1 MGWGGGGCGEG
12 GSRQAYCLSDQNFSP
27 VLPCSNGEC
36 LKIVRLENG
45 SLSEIVSCFL
55 ETMAG
60 KGVPAGS
67 VIILFSA
74 AHLQM
79 RGVAGYMAD
88 LATELSRLNNAFRG
102 GIVSLPG
109 IPVLLGGFKDKTA
122 VRAIM
127 EAGRWLS
134 HSGSFHLQ
142 ETMKMVMS
150 GVTEMGQGG
159 V

>member
-1 MGWGGGGCGEG
+1 MM
-12 GSRQAYCLSDQNFSP
+12 
-27 VLPCSNGEC
+27 EC

-88 LATELSRLNNAFRG
+88 LATELSRLNNAF
-102 GIVSLPG
+102 
-109 IPVLLGGFKDKTA
+109 
-122 VRAIM
+122 
-127 EAGRWLS
+127 
-134 HSGSFHLQ
+134 
-142 ETMKMVMS
+142 
-150 GVTEMGQGG
+150 QGG
-159 V
+159 DCESPWNSGPPWGV